1 MTAVTQILASVPLN
15 VLVPKDGSQE
25 LTTQVAM
32 VNLAL
37 MKNAVSIRRARDT
50 EDVWVAAGTLP
61 PIWTHACALPPLAL
75 MQNVVSLC
83 ATFLMLTSVE
93 AANAFRILMGK

>member
-1 MTAVTQILASVPLN
+1 MNAVIQILALVPLN

-25 LTTQVAM
+25 MTTQVAV

-37 MKNAVSIRRARDT
+37 MTDAVSIRRARDM
-50 EDVWVAAGTLP
+50 EDVWVVAWILP
-61 PIWTHACALPPLAL
+61 LICPHACALLPLAL

-83 ATFLMLTSVE
+83 ATLLTLDSVE
-93 AANAFRILMGK
+93 AATKLRILRK